1 MTTEITVLGDSDILE
16 KERGQIQGK
25 ESLYILMKKYAIKN
39 IKLFNFRDPL
49 FIRLLKKSLVNLI

>member
-1 MTTEITVLGDSDILE
+1 MTTEITVLGDSDVLE

-25 ESLYILMKKYAIKN
+25 ESLYIPMSRLLIKN

-49 FIRLLKKSLVNLI
+49 FIGKKSLMNLM